1 MGTGFC
7 VNASFHFSRMNA
19 PKCNFWSYG
28 CYITFKE
35 TVNLFS
41 GWLCHLLPHQQWMRD
56 PVSSPFHQYLVVS
69 LCFISVVL
77 TVIPNERL
85 LTVVPICIHPMT
97 NDVESSASLLRSFRC
112 CLYVLDSH
120 PLLDRLVCIYFLPV
134 FSLYFHPFN
143 RVFSEHKVFC
153 FCFFPLIKFSL
164 SICPSKNHAFAVKSR
179 LPSGLHGRCRGET
192 HWASST
198 DESPGSVLGSSYSSR
213 PEC

>member
-1 MGTGFC
+1 MKLLLFLSLKKVKNGW
-7 VNASFHFSRMNA
+7 NNFSH
-19 PKCNFWSYG
+19 
-28 CYITFKE
+28 TFSK
-35 TVNLFS
+35 F
-41 GWLCHLLPHQQWMRD
+41 LLLLKVP
-56 PVSSPFHQYLVVS
+56 SKY
-69 LCFISVVL
+69 
-77 TVIPNERL
+77 VIPNERL